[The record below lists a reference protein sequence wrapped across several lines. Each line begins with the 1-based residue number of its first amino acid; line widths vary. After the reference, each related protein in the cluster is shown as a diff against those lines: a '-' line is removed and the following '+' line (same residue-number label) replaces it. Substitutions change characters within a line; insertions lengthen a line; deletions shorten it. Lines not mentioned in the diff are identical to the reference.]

1 MDVDLE
7 KLVKD
12 QAKVIKSLQVAVA
25 SMADRLPA
33 EPAAADAG
41 GGEFPR
47 LMYRK
52 QHKVKAGQIDHP
64 GYDAKKAKDQAHFDA
79 LIEEGW
85 SGEAPSAFVYP
96 DPDEEPAPKADA
108 KKPGKK

>member
-12 QAKVIKSLQVAVA
+12 QAAIIKSLQVAVA
-25 SMADRLPA
+25 GMADRLPA
-33 EPAAADAG
+33 APEAADAG
-41 GGEFPR
+41 AEFPR
-47 LMYRK
+47 LVYRAQK
-52 QHKVKAGQIDHP
+52 KLKAGQIDHP

-85 SGEAPSAFVYP
+85 SGEAPAAFVYP